1 MYVKVKH
8 IMFPSLPCFK
18 QYLNKKSHE
27 TYYLKYV
34 DKTVIPK
41 SYSLL
46 SESLHYQQGKFVFA
60 IYYLKIDLLFII
72 INTQYNICIFFLTFQ
87 FCQTLSHSL

>member
-1 MYVKVKH
+1 MCVKVKH
-8 IMFPSLPCFK
+8 FMFPSLRCFK
-18 QYLNKKSHE
+18 QYLHKKSHE

-34 DKTVIPK
+34 EKTVIPK

-60 IYYLKIDLLFII
+60 IYYLKLDFLFII
-72 INTQYNICIFFLTFQ
+72 INIQY
-87 FCQTLSHSL
+87 